1 MTAVPGYFQAIRN
14 VCDRH
19 GALLIFDEVMCGMG
33 RTGTLHAWEQEGVT
47 PDIQAIGKALG
58 AGYAPISAL
67 LVNERVIA
75 GLKQGGGF
83 FSHGQTYQSYPAS
96 CAAALEVQKIV
107 EEESLLAN
115 VRCMGHYLGL
125 LLHSRL
131 DSHPNVGDIRGR
143 GLFWAIEFVEDRV
156 SKRPLDSR
164 FNVAK
169 RLARTGLE
177 EGYDISLFT
186 ASGSADGWHGDHVL
200 LAPPYTV
207 LAADVEEIVN
217 RVCRVV
223 EVVFGELGRKNKLT
237 NGYSEADRYD
247 GLERVNGVGH

>member
-33 RTGTLHAWEQEGVT
+33 RTGTLHAWEQEGVV

-75 GLKQGGGF
+75 GLKQSGGF
-83 FSHGQTYQSYPAS
+83 FYHGQTYQSYPAS

-107 EEESLLAN
+107 EEENLLAN

-125 LLHSRL
+125 LLHNRL
-131 DSHPNVGDIRGR
+131 ENHPHVGDIRGR
-143 GLFWAIEFVEDRV
+143 GLFWAIEFVADRV
-156 SKRPLDSR
+156 SKKPLDSR

-169 RLARTGLE
+169 RLGSTGLE
-177 EGYDISLFT
+177 EGYNISLFT
-186 ASGSADGWHGDHVL
+186 ASGSADGWHGDHFL

-207 LAADVEEIVN
+207 SATDVEEIVK
-217 RVCRVV
+217 RVCRVI
-223 EVVFGELGRKNKLT
+223 EAVFDDLGKKRKLA
-237 NGYSEADRYD
+237 NGYSGTNGCD
-247 GLERVNGVGH
+247 GVEGVDGVGH

>member
-1 MTAVPGYFQAIRN
+1 M
-14 VCDRH
+14 
-19 GALLIFDEVMCGMG
+19 
-33 RTGTLHAWEQEGVT
+33 HAWEQEDVT

-58 AGYAPISAL
+58 AGYAPISAV
-67 LVNERVIA
+67 LVNERVIS

-107 EEESLLAN
+107 EEESLIAN

-125 LLHSRL
+125 LLHHRL

-156 SKRPLDSR
+156 SKKPLESH

-169 RLARTGLE
+169 RLAKKGLE
-177 EGYDISLFT
+177 EGYNISLFA
-186 ASGSADGWHGDHVL
+186 ASGSADGWHGDHIL

-207 LAADVEEIVN
+207 SAADVEEIVN
-217 RVCRVV
+217 RICMVI
-223 EVVFGELGRKNKLT
+223 EVVFDDLGRKHKLT
-237 NGYSEADRYD
+237 NGYSEADRCD
-247 GLERVNGVGH
+247 GVEGVNGVGH